1 MDPVSQQLLLL
12 DLFIND
18 RDDEA
23 QGTLSVPSSVVTP
36 NWEKWMTQQRMV
48 LLSTG
53 TSTSWKNELMGTSE
67 AQQGEGQSLA
77 PEEEQAHA
85 PGPAGAARRETSVA
99 EKDLGVLVGTRLNI
113 SQESV
118 LVPKKVNGIQGC
130 TGRSVSRRM
139 RKVLPPLSS
148 ALVRPPLKC

>member
-67 AQQGEGQSLA
+67 AQQGERQSPA

-85 PGPAGAARRETSVA
+85 PGPAGAARRETSTA

-148 ALVRPPLKC
+148 ALVRPP